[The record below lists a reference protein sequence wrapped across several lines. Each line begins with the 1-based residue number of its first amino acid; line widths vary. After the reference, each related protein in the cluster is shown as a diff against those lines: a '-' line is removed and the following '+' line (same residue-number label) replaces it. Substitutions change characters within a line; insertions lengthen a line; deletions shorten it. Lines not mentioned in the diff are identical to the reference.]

1 MTNDEPNLEEEEISE
16 EIQLAPGLRA
26 AVNFEQSDDS
36 QPRRRG
42 EADEAGKRLRAWVP
56 RTRLGKM
63 VVSGE
68 IISME
73 HALDSIKMQQFY

>member
-42 EADEAGKRLRAWVP
+42 ESDEAGK
-56 RTRLGKM
+56 
-63 VVSGE
+63 
-68 IISME
+68 
-73 HALDSIKMQQFY
+73 D